1 MEQSVRLAGV
11 PTLAILCCLFATAP
25 AHAQVRLRGEAYSGQ
40 PFGVGRVEVEVH
52 ESLLPE
58 VLGTD
63 GLGVTAKDNRVLY
76 PAVERRPLLGA
87 VKGLL
92 SESKRPAVRIF
103 GEFLDRPGR
112 TNVYFLFVGES
123 PLELSVQSRRIDGLT
138 IAPRANPAGHRRLLA
153 AWWRHYNAEP
163 GLFEQKP
170 DYPPF
175 VENYLR
181 AMLARRLGIRLPARP
196 KPQSWHERLAGEL
209 GLAAD
214 TESLRLVLERERF
227 LGPSAASEPADRPLP
242 EPVAT
247 PELEIPEPAKDV
259 AVEPLALRVPAECL
273 YVRFGSFNNF
283 LWFQDT
289 LARWGGDFQNLI
301 ATRGLDT
308 GTRNRFETQLAVE
321 TTVLARLLGDT
332 LVADVAIVGTDLF
345 IKEGGA
351 YGLLF
356 QARSSL
362 LLGSD
367 FKRQRQERV
376 KKIKGVTEQ
385 TVEIAGQKVSY
396 LSSPDGSVR
405 SYYAADGDYHF
416 VTTSKTLARR
426 FLETRSGKGSLGAS
440 KEFRHARW
448 VMPLSRK
455 DTVFVY
461 LSSGFFGNLTSPA
474 YRVEMVRRVEALAD
488 IELVQLALL
497 ASATEG
503 KPGDA
508 IEQLVQGG
516 FLPPGFG
523 PRADGSRA
531 AIAGGEVRDSL
542 RGQRGAFTPIPD
554 VQVTAVSRH
563 EAETFRE
570 FAQFYQS
577 TWERLDPVLVGIR
590 REPRPDSRER
600 IVADLRM
607 TPFSR
612 KHFETVSQRL
622 GAPEANRLAPIP
634 ADSVDFELVLA
645 RQRLF
650 GGLQFIGPGMEVIEG
665 RMLPLGRLKN
675 LVVGYL
681 GTDGELGW
689 LGLLLPQGKVGL
701 VDRAAPLQEEPKV
714 WSDKFDRFRVFSF
727 HREVIQ
733 EVIPQLRF
741 EKAERPA
748 QIRLRAVDLSN
759 ARITPFLNSWGYSRT
774 RQTSVGNLRLL
785 HQIGQQLHV
794 PGDQARAAAE
804 LLLDAKLICP
814 LGGQY
819 VYRQPPEGV
828 GYWTSTALEKGSGV
842 VFGPTPA
849 NSALPRSKTTPDPD
863 FPKGYRAPPL
873 NWFRGLE
880 LDAAVQPGVVSAH
893 AQIDMQLPDKKETK
907 KPAK

>member
-1 MEQSVRLAGV
+1 MLRSVPRRGVLRLAVFSLVAAAGAV
-11 PTLAILCCLFATAP
+11 
-25 AHAQVRLRGEAYSGQ
+25 AHAQVRVRAEAYSGQ
-40 PFGVGRVEVEVH
+40 PFGVGRVEIEVPD
-52 ESLLPE
+52 SLLPE

-76 PAVERRPLLGA
+76 PAIERRPLLGA
-87 VKGLL
+87 VKDLL

-103 GEFLDRPGR
+103 GEFLDQPGR
-112 TNVYFLFVGES
+112 TNVYFLFVGAA
-123 PLELSVQSRRIDGLT
+123 PLELSVQSRRVDSLA
-138 IAPRANPAGHRRLLA
+138 IAPRVNPAGHRRLLT
-153 AWWRHYNAEP
+153 AWWRFYSAEP
-163 GLFEQKP
+163 GLLEKKP
-170 DYPPF
+170 DHPPF

-196 KPQSWHERLAGEL
+196 KPQSWHEKLAREL

-214 TESLRLVLERERF
+214 TESLRLLLERERF
-227 LGPSAASEPADRPLP
+227 LGPSAASGPADRRTDQPLP

-321 TTVLARLLGDT
+321 TTALARLLGDT

-362 LLGSD
+362 LLGGD

-405 SYYAADGDYHF
+405 SYYAVDGDYHF

-440 KEFRHARW
+440 KEFRHARS

-461 LSSGFFGNLTSPA
+461 LSGGFFGNLTSPA

-488 IELVQLALL
+488 IELVQMALL
-497 ASATEG
+497 ASAAEG
-503 KPGDA
+503 KPGET

-531 AIAGGEVRDSL
+531 VIAGGEVRDSL

-554 VQVTAVSRH
+554 VQVAGVSRR

-570 FAQFYQS
+570 FAEFYQS
-577 TWERLDPVLVGIR
+577 TWERLDPVLAGIQ
-590 REPRPDSRER
+590 RESRPDNRER
-600 IVADLRM
+600 IVADVRM

-612 KHFETVSQRL
+612 KHFEMVSQRL
-622 GAPEANRLAPIP
+622 GPPEPRRLAPIP
-634 ADSVDFELVLA
+634 ADSVAFEVVLS

-650 GGLQFIGPGMEVIEG
+650 GGLQFIGPAMEVIEG

-675 LVVGYL
+675 LVVGYI

-689 LGLLLPQGKVGL
+689 LGLFLPQGKIGL

-741 EKAERPA
+741 EEAERPA

-794 PGDQARAAAE
+794 PGDRAKAAAE
-804 LLLDAKLICP
+804 LLLDAKLVCP

-819 VYRQPPEGV
+819 VYRQSPEGV
-828 GYWTSTALEKGSGV
+828 GRWTTTALEGT
-842 VFGPTPA
+842 GPRKP
-849 NSALPRSKTTPDPD
+849 LDGRVPD
-863 FPKGYRAPPL
+863 GYRAPPL
-873 NWFRGLE
+873 DWFRGLD

-893 AQIDMQLPDKKETK
+893 AQIDMQLPEKPAVKK
-907 KPAK
+907 KPK